1 MGRVVLFSFLPLA
14 LSKSMLL
21 RVLRGQLPR
30 FETLEE
36 CEEAYDKLLG
46 MPAPPVAVEPEYDTT
61 TTTEAP
67 TTTTTTTTTVP
78 HKVFKPKEE
87 GRPKHTDAQEAYLP
101 PNSNGVPSSVDGWDY
116 QDHGDDWPELPNG
129 EACAGSSQSPID
141 IVKFVDIGGQT
152 KSLLWFDYY
161 ADPDLKNSSIAELR
175 NDGHG
180 IYLAGQRLDLGY
192 VKNGDA
198 EWVAK
203 EYDFHAP
210 AEHTLD
216 GQVFPLEMQIMHKD
230 ASGKNTLAVSILF
243 KYGKSNPYLAALLAA
258 SNGTLPVWTKEG
270 APNLLVSGV
279 HADFFDLEAVLP
291 SGKHVHPGK
300 DLTFYNYPGSLTS
313 PPCTEGVDWWVT
325 AEPVDATKAEIAAV
339 RKAILAGVPTKKGNN
354 RNAQPMNKRE
364 VLVGHTGFQHH
375 IKAYG
380 HKKDGPHVSRGYAT
394 QDLPWQNAT
403 HWTV

>member
-1 MGRVVLFSFLPLA
+1 MGRLVICSLLTAQASLLLQA
-14 LSKSMLL
+14 L
-21 RVLRGQLPR
+21 RNQLPR
-30 FETLEE
+30 FQTLEE

-46 MPAPPVAVEPEYDTT
+46 VPADVVAEPEY
-61 TTTEAP
+61 E
-67 TTTTTTTTTVP
+67 TTTTTTTAAPVTTTTTSGP
-78 HKVFKPKEE
+78 RKPKAVGEPMKTE
-87 GRPKHTDAQEAYLP
+87 AKEAYIP
-101 PNSNGVPSSVDGWDY
+101 PNSGGVPSTVDGWDY
-116 QDHGDDWPELPNG
+116 QEHGDDWSELPNG
-129 EACAGSSQSPID
+129 ASCAGEAQSPID
-141 IVKFVDIGGQT
+141 IVKYVDIGGQT
-152 KSLLWFDYY
+152 KSVMWFDYY
-161 ADPDLKNSSIAELR
+161 ADPELKNTSIAELR

-180 IYLAGQRLDLGY
+180 IYLAGQQLDLGY

-230 ASGKNTLAVSILF
+230 ASGKNTLAVSVLF
-243 KYGKSNPYLAALLAA
+243 KYGHSNPYLAALLAA
-258 SNGTLPVWTKEG
+258 SNGTMPVWSKKG
-270 APNLLVSGV
+270 SASMLVSGV

-313 PPCTEGVDWWVT
+313 PPCSEGVDWWVT
-325 AEPVDATKAEIAAV
+325 AEPVDATKEEIAEV
-339 RKAILAGVPTKKGNN
+339 RKAILAGASTKKGNN
-354 RNAQPMNKRE
+354 RNAQPMNKRK

-403 HWTV
+403 HWTAV